1 MVALVT
7 FIGDFIVSLVI
18 LYATYGL
25 MRVVTRC
32 VLWLVCSIRFGEGTC
47 GVQGSAPLAKTR
59 QPSLAEIEV
68 YVRQARA
75 ALFAYER
82 RMLCA
87 RSEMRE
93 LSALT
98 IETIAQTRA
107 LIAQID
113 AIAAGIR
120 CGWSSLWIRALLA
133 KSPTRPTRASHSS
146 SGPHRLV
153 S

>member
-1 MVALVT
+1 MLTLVT
-7 FIGDFIVSLVI
+7 FIRDFIVSLVI

-32 VLWLVCSIRFGEGTC
+32 GLWLLCSIRFGEGT
-47 GVQGSAPLAKTR
+47 GNVAGSAPPAKTR
-59 QPSLAEIEV
+59 QPSLSEIEV

-93 LSALT
+93 
-98 IETIAQTRA
+98 TR
-107 LIAQID
+107 
-113 AIAAGIR
+113 
-120 CGWSSLWIRALLA
+120 RAD
-133 KSPTRPTRASHSS
+133 
-146 SGPHRLV
+146 G
-153 S
+153 